1 MPEKDPIS
9 MFCGL
14 PVILATLPIFDA
26 VATANRYG
34 NGSSRSLRVMLS
46 TNGTITRQTISFTKN
61 AESTPDVKTTA
72 GNRRDGFSRRSTIS
86 AFHSKNPTR

>member
-1 MPEKDPIS
+1 MPENEPIS
-9 MFCGL
+9 MFCGF

-34 NGSSRSLRVMLS
+34 NGSSRSLRVIFS

-72 GNRRDGFSRRSTIS
+72 GRRCDGVSRRSTIS
-86 AFHSKNPTR
+86 AVHSKNPTR